1 MRGSLAPKTV
11 GEVLADL
18 ASQNGQGDLARLAP
32 LTTGFSPLDEV
43 LDGGLRVHDLTLV
56 GGSPGVGKTIVSLQ
70 WARNMARAGRRVVY
84 ACYEHDQFA
93 LLARLLLLEI
103 GDYDGEDL
111 VTTARIRSLVNRVAL
126 GGDGFEEVSEQ
137 IPEVAKARS
146 RLSDYS
152 GNLWLVAASGAHT
165 GLAELE
171 TMAVDHGAEA
181 LFVDYLQ
188 KVSVRPEPD
197 EEAEK
202 VTRIAEGLKEMALR
216 RDLSVVAVVAA
227 DKSGLTDRRLRLHH
241 FRGSS
246 ALAYECDVAIIVN
259 EKVAIVSKVHLA
271 YDSVKAKSF
280 KERAVFSIEKNRGGP
295 ALIDLE
301 FRKDFPHY
309 RFDPVGTHVS
319 ERLVDE
325 RFHEE

>member
-1 MRGSLAPKTV
+1 MKGSLAPKTV
-11 GEVLADL
+11 GEVLEDL
-18 ASQNGQGDLARLAP
+18 ASQNGHGRSARLTP
-32 LTTGFSPLDEV
+32 LATGFSPLDEV
-43 LDGGLRVHDLTLV
+43 LDGGLRAHDLTLV
-56 GGSPGVGKTIVSLQ
+56 GGSPGVGKTIVTLQ
-70 WARNMARAGRRVVY
+70 WARNMARSGRRVVY
-84 ACYEHDQFA
+84 ACYEHDQYA

-103 GDYDGEDL
+103 GDHNGADL
-111 VTTARIRSLVNRVAL
+111 VTTARVRSLVNQVAL
-126 GGDGFEEVSEQ
+126 GGDSFEELSGQVPQISE
-137 IPEVAKARS
+137 ARR
-146 RLSDYS
+146 RLQNYS
-152 GNLWLVAASGAHT
+152 GNLWLVAASGSHT
-165 GLAELE
+165 GIAELE
-171 TMAVDHGAEA
+171 AMAVDHAAEA
-181 LFVDYLQ
+181 LYVDYLQ
-188 KVSVRPEPD
+188 KVSVRPEPA

-271 YDSVKAKSF
+271 YDAVKAKSF

-295 ALIDLE
+295 ALIDLD

-309 RFDPVGTHVS
+309 RFDPVGTHVV

>member
-1 MRGSLAPKTV
+1 VRGSIAAKTV
-11 GEVLADL
+11 GQVLADL
-18 ASQNGQGDLARLAP
+18 ASQNGHGPSARLEP
-32 LTTGFSPLDEV
+32 LGTGLSPLDET
-43 LDGGLRVHDLTLV
+43 LDGGLRAHDLTLV
-56 GGSPGVGKTIVSLQ
+56 GGSPGVGKTIVTLQ
-70 WARNMARAGRRVVY
+70 WARNMARDGRRVVY
-84 ACYEHDQFA
+84 ACYEHDEFA

-103 GDYDGEDL
+103 GDHNGDDL
-111 VTTARIRSLVNRVAL
+111 ITTAKTRSMVSRVAL
-126 GGDGFEEVSEQ
+126 GGNTFEELTGQ
-137 IPEVAKARS
+137 IPQLGEARG
-146 RLSDYS
+146 RLLDYS
-152 GNLWLVAASGAHT
+152 DNLWLVGASGAHT
-165 GLAELE
+165 GLEELE
-171 TMAVDHGAEA
+171 EMAGQHAAEA

-188 KVSVRPEPD
+188 KVSVRPEPED
-197 EEAEK
+197 EAEK

-241 FRGSS
+241 LRGSS
-246 ALAYECDVAIIVN
+246 ALAYECDVAVILN
-259 EKVAIVSKVHLA
+259 EKFSVVSKVHLA

-280 KERAVFSIEKNRGGP
+280 KDQVVFSIEKNRGGP

-309 RFDPVGTHVS
+309 RFDPHGSHVA

>member
-18 ASQNGQGDLARLAP
+18 ASQNGHGDFARLAP
-32 LTTGFSPLDEV
+32 LPTGFSPLDEV
-43 LDGGLRVHDLTLV
+43 LDGGLRAHDLTLV
-56 GGSPGVGKTIVSLQ
+56 GGSPGVGKTIVTLQ

-84 ACYEHDQFA
+84 ACYEHDQYA

-103 GDYDGEDL
+103 GDHNGDDL
-111 VTTARIRSLVNRVAL
+111 VTTARVRSLVNGLAL
-126 GGDGFEEVSEQ
+126 GGDSFEELSAQ
-137 IPEVAKARS
+137 IPQISKARR
-146 RLSDYS
+146 RLQDYS
-152 GNLWLVAASGAHT
+152 GNLWLVAASGSHT
-165 GLAELE
+165 GIAELE
-171 TMAVDHGAEA
+171 AMAVDHAAEA

-202 VTRIAEGLKEMALR
+202 VTRISEGLKEMALR
-216 RDLSVVAVVAA
+216 RDILVVAVVAA

-246 ALAYECDVAIIVN
+246 ALAYECDVALIVN

-271 YDSVKAKSF
+271 YDSVKAKTF

-309 RFDPVGTHVS
+309 RFDPQGAHVA